1 MRKIYYAAHTYMIL
15 GLVSGLFYR
24 EFTKA
29 EHFTGDSQL
38 GLLHTHLLALGMLF
52 FLIVLA
58 LEKLFSLTA
67 NRRLFSWFFWSYNA
81 GLAVTVAM
89 MVVHGT
95 QTVLGKETSAA
106 ISGVA
111 GLGHI
116 LLTVGLILL
125 FVNLGKRIPAGVAS
139 AVPPGISPAGSAAS
153 GSPAAPVSPT
163 TVSAQEAAAGGAA

>member
-1 MRKIYYAAHTYMIL
+1 VCADVKKIYYAAHTYMIL

-24 EFTKA
+24 EFTRAK
-29 EHFTGDSQL
+29 HFTGDSQL

-58 LEKLFSLTA
+58 LEKLFALTA
-67 NRRLFSWFFWSYNA
+67 NRRLFTWFFWTYNA
-81 GLAVTVAM
+81 GLAVTVGM

-95 QTVLGKETSAA
+95 QTVLGLQTNDAV
-106 ISGVA
+106 SGIA

-125 FVNLGKRIPAGVAS
+125 FVNLGRRLSAS
-139 AVPPGISPAGSAAS
+139 GDTSPAPVAPADAGLTPVSAEMRDGSA
-153 GSPAAPVSPT
+153 G
-163 TVSAQEAAAGGAA
+163 